1 MAQCFLKAQKSSC
14 QHKRQQHQLNHL
26 FSFGVDMGT
35 DDDQSIRVQI
45 SSMKVQLDAMNK
57 SIEDIK
63 NNVSTIAK
71 LDKSISEVVI
81 KNSYAVQEIIELKD
95 DIKIERKKREESDG
109 VISAVAAD
117 TAENINKA
125 KGAAWAFG
133 MVFGTIQ
140 VLVVSSVVWVFST
153 TQENLVVNR
162 LQQESLN
169 RMESQVKELQS
180 ITKGIK

>member
-1 MAQCFLKAQKSSC
+1 
-14 QHKRQQHQLNHL
+14 
-26 FSFGVDMGT
+26 MGT

-45 SSMKVQLDAMNK
+45 SSMKVQLDTMNK

-95 DIKIERKKREESDG
+95 ELKHERKKREDADDA
-109 VISAVAAD
+109 IAAIAAD

-140 VLVVSSVVWVFST
+140 IMVVASVVWVFSS

-162 LQQESLN
+162 LQQEGLI
-169 RMESQVKELQS
+169 RLESQVKELQS
-180 ITKGIK
+180 LTKGIK